1 MKTLQ
6 RLLSVAGC
14 LTLTISLTGCG
25 GQIADLPE
33 LGTVMGTITLDG
45 KPLANASVSFT
56 PMSGRHSGGTT
67 DDQGYYSLQYTADE
81 SGAKVG
87 LHTVRINIAPEED
100 YLDDSD
106 EGSAAADDDAA
117 AKLPVVYNRKSE
129 LSADVKAGANTFH
142 FYLTSDGSGR

>member
-81 SGAKVG
+81 SGAKIG
-87 LHTVRINIAPEED
+87 LHTVRIEIIREGD
-100 YLDDSD
+100 YLDDPD
-106 EGSAAADDDAA
+106 NKSAAATDAA
-117 AKLPVVYNRKSE
+117 ANLPAVYNIKSE
-129 LSADVKAGANTFH
+129 LSAEVKSGSNTFD
-142 FYLTSDGSGR
+142 FNLTSDGTGR